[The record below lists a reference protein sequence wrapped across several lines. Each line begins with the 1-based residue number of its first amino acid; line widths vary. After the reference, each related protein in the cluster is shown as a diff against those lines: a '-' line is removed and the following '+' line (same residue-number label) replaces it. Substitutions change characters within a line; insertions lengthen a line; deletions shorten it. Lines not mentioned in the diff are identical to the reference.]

1 MNLQQLATFRMIA
14 STGSFSRAAAAL
26 DYAQS
31 TVTVHIQALE
41 SDLGT
46 PLFDRLGRHVE
57 LTDAGHRLLAY
68 SERLLD
74 LAEETRLA
82 VRGEQEVSGTLTIG
96 APETV
101 CTYRLPRILRRYRS
115 SAPGV
120 RLIFRPLALGNMVS
134 GVKDGSVDVTFVLEQ
149 PVKSRG
155 LIVEPIVREQL
166 VVVAAVD
173 HPLAQLDQVSPTDL
187 DGELLLLT
195 EQGCGY
201 RMMFERILREAGVFP
216 GSNLEFNSIEAIKQL
231 VIADVGIAILPGV
244 AVTKELADGEL
255 AALNWAGQE
264 LAVYTQMVWHQ
275 DKWISPAMQTFID
288 LVRSQF
294 QAEIQEAV
302 RAAP

>member
-82 VRGEQEVSGTLTIG
+82 VRGEPEVSGTLTIG

-101 CTYRLPRILRRYRS
+101 CTYRLPRILRHYRS

-120 RLIFRPLALGNMVS
+120 RLIFRPLPLGGLVS
-134 GVKDGSVDVTFVLEQ
+134 GVKDGSVDVSFVLER
-149 PVKSRG
+149 PVKSSS
-155 LIVEPIVREQL
+155 LIVEPIVRERL

-173 HPLAQLDQVSPTDL
+173 HPLAQIDRVSPTDL
-187 DGELLLLT
+187 EGELLLLT

-201 RMMFERILREAGVFP
+201 RRMFERVLREAGVFP
-216 GSNLEFNSIEAIKQL
+216 GSNLEFNSVEAIKQL

-244 AVTKELADGEL
+244 AVTRELADGEL
-255 AALNWAGQE
+255 AVLNWVGQE
-264 LAVYTQMVWHQ
+264 LVVYTQMVWHR
-275 DKWISPAMQTFID
+275 DKWVSPAMQAFID

-294 QAEIQEAV
+294 QAEIQDAIQ
-302 RAAP
+302 AAP